1 MDKFENSHRFHFFLS
16 SEVIII
22 AKLPRLRFESET
34 RERKNRSEIS
44 RSSRRNSWSNFIGL
58 LLAQGRILCY
68 VARVQNASR
77 CFPPLVP
84 SSLSSSAETTSRM
97 FVGPSFPRG
106 LLLLSLALDGGPMVQ
121 MRIFES
127 AKKIIRR
134 IGNSSPSLLFIG
146 RVISKRDAESRLITF
161 PSIDIVM
168 GRSLRRN
175 RRNPVGAFAASAT
188 SLLPAML

>member
-1 MDKFENSHRFHFFLS
+1 MDEFENSHRFHFFLS
-16 SEVIII
+16 SEVLLLSQNYHGY
-22 AKLPRLRFESET
+22 ASNPKLESEKT
-34 RERKNRSEIS
+34 GRRYLDPLAEILGAT
-44 RSSRRNSWSNFIGL
+44 SSVYFLPKVVSYATL
-58 LLAQGRILCY
+58 LESKTHPGAFL
-68 VARVQNASR
+68 
-77 CFPPLVP
+77 P

-127 AKKIIRR
+127 AKKIIRW